1 MGGMSAT
8 ATSLALGLPEPAK
21 RRYDESKT
29 QRAVNQYLAWS
40 LPPDAVH
47 FAIPNG
53 LMRSQKAR
61 ARAQGEGVMAGVPDL
76 CVVYRGRAYFIE
88 LKSRRGVMSPA
99 QREMARR
106 LNYAGAAVCC
116 CRSVP
121 EVEAALRE
129 ACVPLRGSV
138 SA

>member
-1 MGGMSAT
+1 MSAAVAT
-8 ATSLALGLPEPAK
+8 ASLLPSPAP
-21 RRYDESKT
+21 RQYRESVL
-29 QRAVNQYLAWS
+29 QRSVHQYLSWA

-61 ARAQGEGVMAGVPDL
+61 ARAVGEGIVAGVPDIAI
-76 CVVYRGRAYFIE
+76 VHRGRALFVE
-88 LKSRRGVMSPA
+88 LKSGRGVMSPA
-99 QREMARR
+99 QRSMAQK
-106 LNYAGAAVCC
+106 LIYCGAAVCC

-138 SA
+138 AA

>member
-1 MGGMSAT
+1 MSAAIAT
-8 ATSLALGLPEPAK
+8 ATLLPDPPA
-21 RRYDESKT
+21 RQYRESVL
-29 QRAVNQYLAWS
+29 QRSVHQYLSWA

-61 ARAQGEGVMAGVPDL
+61 ARAQGEGVAAGVPDL
-76 CVVYRGRAYFIE
+76 CVVHRGRALFVE

-99 QREMARR
+99 QRSMTQK
-106 LNYAGAAVCC
+106 LIYCGAEVCC
-116 CRSVP
+116 CRTLP

-138 SA
+138 AA